1 MPERKFYPRIL
12 FVIVLALCG
21 SRVYAAG
28 QAAAPA
34 GTQGEIA
41 AMKRLT
47 ESQYRHSIA
56 DIFGESVRIFGRF
69 EPDYR
74 RDHLLAV
81 GSAWATVSPSDFEQY
96 DLMARGIAQQVLAP
110 DARDR
115 VLDCEPSGAK
125 PHEDACVKGFL
136 TAYGYK
142 LFRRPLSQAEL
153 ASRVDVV
160 AQVVKLGGDVYQG
173 LEHALASLLL
183 SPEFLFRVESVEPD
197 PNAPGQ
203 PRMTGYSKAARL
215 SYFLWDTT
223 PDAALLEAAAR
234 GDLHD
239 PKGLRREVERL
250 LQSPR
255 LQVGMRSL
263 FADMLRFDT
272 FPELSKDAA
281 LYPVFTSDVAQAM
294 QEQTLLTLVDF
305 LLVENGDYRA
315 LFTQDAMPMNRALG
329 MVYAVPVD
337 QPEGWENY
345 QFADA
350 SARGGLLT
358 QASLLSL
365 HAHAGSSSP
374 TLRGL
379 FVRETFL
386 CQTVPPPPADVDFTM
401 DEGFAVEATARERLT
416 RHRNEPVCAGCHHL
430 MDPIGLTL
438 EQFDGV
444 GMFRTRENG
453 ALIDASGELDGKPFT
468 GARGLGKALGEHP
481 GVPACLV
488 NTVYRYG
495 ANQPASAANREF
507 LQALESGFSASGYR
521 LRALLQQIATSEA
534 FYGAS
539 LPADQ
544 PT

>member
-1 MPERKFYPRIL
+1 VWL
-12 FVIVLALCG
+12 SLC
-21 SRVYAAG
+21 AASI
-28 QAAAPA
+28 QAAQTLRAPDK
-34 GTQGEIA
+34 IV
-41 AMKRLT
+41 AMNRLT

-56 DIFGESVRIFGRF
+56 DVFGDSVRIYGRF

-96 DLMARGIAQQVLAP
+96 ELMARGIAQQVLAA

-115 VLDCEPSGAK
+115 VLDCEPSSTK
-125 PHEDACVKGFL
+125 SHEDACIQAFL
-136 TAYGYK
+136 AGYGHK
-142 LFRRPLSQAEL
+142 LFRRPLSPAEL
-153 ASRVDVV
+153 ASRLEVV
-160 AQVVKLGGDVYQG
+160 AQVVNLGGDVYQG

-183 SPEFLFRVESVEPD
+183 APEFLFRIESVEPD
-197 PNAPGQ
+197 PSAPGQ

-239 PKGLRREVERL
+239 PAGLRREVERL

-272 FPELSKDAA
+272 FPELSKDAE
-281 LYPVFTSDVAQAM
+281 LYPVFSSEVAQAM
-294 QEQTLLTLVDF
+294 QEQTLLTLVEF
-305 LLVENGDYRA
+305 LLVDNGDYRA
-315 LFTQDAMPMNRALG
+315 LFTQDAMPMNRPLG

-337 QPEGWENY
+337 QQEGWENY

-350 SARGGLLT
+350 SARGGLLS

-386 CQTVPPPPADVDFTM
+386 CQSVPPPPADVDFTM
-401 DEGFAVEATARERLT
+401 DEGFAKEATARERLQ

-444 GMFRTRENG
+444 GMFRTQENG
-453 ALIDASGELDGKPFT
+453 AVIDVSGELDGKPFS
-468 GARGLGKALGEHP
+468 GAKGLGKALSEHP

-488 NTVYRYG
+488 NTVYRY
-495 ANQPASAANREF
+495 AASQQPSAAQQDFIEA
-507 LQALESGFSASGYR
+507 LQAGFSTSGYR
-521 LRALLQQIATSEA
+521 LRALLQQLATSEA
-534 FYGAS
+534 FYAAA
-539 LPADQ
+539 LPGDQ
-544 PT
+544 SS

>member
-1 MPERKFYPRIL
+1 MSIGKRCRNAMW
-12 FVIVLALCG
+12 VICLSLCG
-21 SRVYAAG
+21 ASVQTTG
-28 QAAAPA
+28 QVMGDARAPDK
-34 GTQGEIA
+34 IV

-47 ESQYRHSIA
+47 ESQYRHTIA
-56 DIFGESVRIFGRF
+56 DVFGKSVRIYGRF

-81 GSAWATVSPSDFEQY
+81 GSAWAAVSPSDFEQY
-96 DLMARGIAQQVLAP
+96 ELMARGIAQQVLAA

-115 VLDCEPSGAK
+115 VLDCEPVSTPARA
-125 PHEDACVKGFL
+125 DTCTQAFL
-136 TAYGYK
+136 ATYGEK

-153 ASRVDVV
+153 ASRLDVV
-160 AQVVKLGGDVYQG
+160 TQVEKLGGDVYLG

-183 SPEFLFRVESVEPD
+183 SPEFLFRVETVEPD
-197 PNAPGQ
+197 PDVPGQ
-203 PRMTGYSKAARL
+203 WRMTGYSKAARL

-223 PDAALLEAAAR
+223 PDAALLDAAAR

-239 PKGLRREVERL
+239 TAGLHREVGRL

-255 LQVGMRSL
+255 LDTGMQSL

-272 FPELSKDAA
+272 FPELSKDAE

-294 QEQTLLTLVDF
+294 QEQTLRALIDH
-305 LLVENGDYRA
+305 LLVEDGDYRA
-315 LFTQDAMPMNRALG
+315 LFSRETMPMNRTLG

-337 QPEGWENY
+337 WKEGWDNY
-345 QFADA
+345 RFAEA
-350 SARGGLLT
+350 SARGGLLS

-401 DEGFAVEATARERLT
+401 DEGFAKEATARERLQ

-444 GMFRTRENG
+444 GMFRTQENG
-453 ALIDASGELDGKPFT
+453 AVIDVSGELDGKPFA
-468 GARGLGKALGEHP
+468 GARGLGKALSEHP

-488 NTVYRYG
+488 DTVYRY
-495 ANQPASAANREF
+495 AASRQPTAAQQEF
-507 LQALESGFSASGYR
+507 IKALQTGFSTSGYR
-521 LRALLQQIATSEA
+521 LRALLQQLATSEA
-534 FYGAS
+534 FYAAA

-544 PT
+544 SS

>member
-1 MPERKFYPRIL
+1 
-12 FVIVLALCG
+12 VLAQ
-21 SRVYAAG
+21 STAQTTEDASAAD
-28 QAAAPA
+28 A
-34 GTQGEIA
+34 IV
-41 AMKRLT
+41 AMNRLT

-56 DIFGESVRIFGRF
+56 DIFGENVRIYGRF

-96 DLMARGIAQQVLAP
+96 ELMARGIAQQVLAA
-110 DARDR
+110 DARER
-115 VLDCEPSGAK
+115 FLRCAPSNAN
-125 PHEDACVKGFL
+125 PQNDECIQSFL
-136 TAYGYK
+136 TAYGEQ

-153 ASRVDVV
+153 ASRLEIV
-160 AQVVKLGGDVYQG
+160 AQVVALGGDVYQG
-173 LEHALASLLL
+173 LEYALASLLL
-183 SPEFLFRVESVEPD
+183 APEFLFRIESVEPD
-197 PNAPGQ
+197 PGTPGEL
-203 PRMTGYSKAARL
+203 RMTGYSKAARL
-215 SYFLWDTT
+215 SFFLWNTT
-223 PDAALLEAAAR
+223 PDAQLLAAAAH

-239 PKGLRREVERL
+239 PAGLRREVERL

-272 FPELSKDAA
+272 FPELSKDAE
-281 LYPVFTSDVAQAM
+281 LYPVFSSEVAQAM
-294 QEQTLLTLVDF
+294 QEQTLLTLVEF
-305 LLVENGDYRA
+305 LLVDNGDYRA
-315 LFTQDAMPMNRALG
+315 LFTQDAMPMNRPLG

-337 QPEGWENY
+337 QKEGWENY

-350 SARGGLLT
+350 SARGGLLS

-386 CQTVPPPPADVDFTM
+386 CQSIPPPPANVDFTLK
-401 DEGFAVEATARERLT
+401 EGFAVEATARERLT

-444 GMFRTRENG
+444 GMYRTQENG
-453 ALIDASGELDGKPFT
+453 AVIDVSGELDGKPFS
-468 GARGLGKALGEHP
+468 GAKGLGKALSEHP

-488 NTVYRYG
+488 NTVYRY
-495 ANQPASAANREF
+495 AASQQPSAAQQDF
-507 LQALESGFSASGYR
+507 IKALQAGFSTSGYR
-521 LRALLQQIATSEA
+521 LRALLQQLATSKA
-534 FYGAS
+534 FYAAA
-539 LPADQ
+539 LPGD
-544 PT
+544 PSS